1 MVNYEIS
8 GMTCDHCKM
17 TVEKTFKAI
26 GKLATADVDSEIVS
40 LHETLTGSEYKL
52 VQEKLDEEGYT
63 LGNAK

>member
-8 GMTCDHCKM
+8 GMTCNHCKM

-26 GKLATADVDSEIVS
+26 GKQATADVGAEIVS
-40 LHETLTGSEYKL
+40 LEETLTESEYQL
-52 VQEKLDEEGYT
+52 VQKKLDEEGYT